1 MTRDDV
7 IEMLR
12 RNRAVLEEAGAV
24 HVSLFGSVAR
34 GEETPESDLDILVTL
49 SKDPEFQGLGYF
61 GALET
66 LRTTIE
72 SFTDRPAHI
81 TAEPIKKDRLRAE
94 IERDRV
100 SAF

>member
-1 MTRDDV
+1 MNRDDV

-61 GALET
+61 GAIEA
-66 LRTTIE
+66 LRAAIASMSGKSVDIVT
-72 SFTDRPAHI
+72 
-81 TAEPIKKDRLRAE
+81 EPIRKDRLRAE
-94 IERDRV
+94 IERDRAV
-100 SAF
+100 AF